1 MAARSKTLG
10 SVIKRKREELG
21 LTVRGLAEAID
32 VAPST
37 ILRFEDG
44 SRRPTPDV
52 VKHLAKSLG
61 LEVEQLLA
69 LANHKLP
76 TFAPYLR
83 AKYDLPDEA
92 VAELE
97 KHFETVSQ
105 QHKGRKRGRS

>member
-1 MAARSKTLG
+1 MAPRTRTLAG
-10 SVIKRKREELG
+10 VLKERREALG
-21 LTVRGLAEAID
+21 LSVRGLADELS

-44 SRRPTPDV
+44 TRRPTPELI
-52 VKHLAKSLG
+52 KRLAKVLKTNG
-61 LEVEQLLA
+61 DELLA

-83 AKYDLPDEA
+83 AKYDLSPEA

-97 KHFETVSQ
+97 QHFKDVSA
-105 QHKGRKRGRS
+105 KDSKRGRL